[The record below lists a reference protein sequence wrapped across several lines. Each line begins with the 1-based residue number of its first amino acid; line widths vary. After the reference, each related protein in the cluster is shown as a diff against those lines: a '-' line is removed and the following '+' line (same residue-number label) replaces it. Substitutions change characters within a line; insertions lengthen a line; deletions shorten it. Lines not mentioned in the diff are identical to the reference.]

1 MEMLLSGLGPRPAS
15 LSVEELLGIER
26 RFTVQYLYVS
36 P

>member
-1 MEMLLSGLGPRPAS
+1 LSPLPDQINIDD
-15 LSVEELLGIER
+15 LLGIER